1 MPSMNISLPEDL
13 SAFVAEQLESG
24 GYNNQSEVVR
34 EGLRLMRNRADKLRR
49 LSAALD
55 AGSADIDAGKTQPLT
70 DSLLSEI
77 AERGRERVA
86 RETISSPE
94 R

>member
-1 MPSMNISLPEDL
+1 MNISLPEDL
-13 SAFVAEQLESG
+13 SDFVAEQLESG

-34 EGLRLMRNRADKLRR
+34 EGLRLMRSRADKMRR
-49 LSAALD
+49 LNAALD
-55 AGSADIDAGKTQPLT
+55 AGDADIDAGKMRPLT

-77 AERGRERVA
+77 VARGRRRA
-86 RETISSPE
+86 AKQTNSSPE